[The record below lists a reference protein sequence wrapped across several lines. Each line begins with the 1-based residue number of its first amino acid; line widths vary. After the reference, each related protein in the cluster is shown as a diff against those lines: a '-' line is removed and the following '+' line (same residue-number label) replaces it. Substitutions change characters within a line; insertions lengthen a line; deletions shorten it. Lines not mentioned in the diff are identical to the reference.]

1 MSYLLKAYIII
12 HHCTFEYLEK
22 QLSHSDKHYVHDQI
36 ITTLHGYGALGLRDL
51 RLEVEQLT
59 WCDAEDFNTA
69 FFELLQLEIIVF
81 DKSWEVLAV
90 PARESRY
97 TLSVA
102 GTDLFDALMR
112 LMSRTAG
119 WSCGDIMLGILQSR
133 ACTKQELR
141 DRLMFVSNDRF
152 LSELYFSVV
161 LWVLIRR
168 ERIVVQYCLGEA
180 PLYLLGSSG
189 YRRLRHLGRNHQHPQ
204 NISMG
209 E

>member
-1 MSYLLKAYIII
+1 MR
-12 HHCTFEYLEK
+12 
-22 QLSHSDKHYVHDQI
+22 HSDKYYVHDQI

-90 PARESRY
+90 PVRESRY

-102 GTDLFDALMR
+102 GEDLFDALTR

-119 WSCGDIMLGILQSR
+119 WSCANIMLAIVQCR
-133 ACTKQELR
+133 VCTKQELR
-141 DRLMFVSNDRF
+141 DRLMFVSGNRY
-152 LSELYFSVV
+152 LSELYFTVV
-161 LWVLIRR
+161 LWGLVRR
-168 ERIVVQYCLGEA
+168 GRVQVDYRYGQA
-180 PLYLLGSSG
+180 PLYVLGPDG
-189 YRRLRHLGRNHQHPQ
+189 EKRLRHLGRSRQSPQ

>member
-1 MSYLLKAYIII
+1 MIR
-12 HHCTFEYLEK
+12 
-22 QLSHSDKHYVHDQI
+22 SDKYFVHDQI
-36 ITTLHGYGALGLRDL
+36 VTTLHECGVLDL
-51 RLEVEQLT
+51 RELLMDVEQHT
-59 WCDAEDFNTA
+59 GCDMEEFNAA
-69 FFELLQLEIIVF
+69 FFELFLLEIVEIYKLSETV
-81 DKSWEVLAV
+81 AV
-90 PARESRY
+90 PARKVQY

-102 GTDLFDALMR
+102 GADLFDALMR

-152 LSELYFSVV
+152 LSELYFSIV

-168 ERIVVQYCLGEA
+168 ERVVVQYCLGEA